1 MVSGDMESKQKQE
14 VDRLLVLANVQ
25 RMRNQFVEAEDTCRK
40 ALEIT
45 PGDVSLKEML
55 ADILQERGKP
65 EDALAEYKS
74 AMELAPGK
82 ASLETKY
89 AKLVIEIAERKH
101 EKELA
106 EDMINNP
113 HKYPVQKKNV
123 GLVLFLAAI
132 FPGLGQFYNKEYVKA
147 GIVCGIF
154 IIFVVSWAF
163 TIKYGGYRAVTNT
176 NEFFADTNPVVLVLG
191 FLAGILYLYGV
202 FDAVYSA
209 SKSNTANKTKDKLL

>member
-1 MVSGDMESKQKQE
+1 MVSDNMESKQKQE
-14 VDRLLVLANVQ
+14 IDRLLALANVQ
-25 RMRNQFVEAEDTCRK
+25 RMRNQFVDAEDTCRK

-45 PGDVSLKEML
+45 PGDVIMKEML

-82 ASLETKY
+82 VSLETKY
-89 AKLVIEIAERKH
+89 AKLIIEIAERER

-113 HKYPVQKKNV
+113 HKYPVIKKNM
-123 GLVLFLAAI
+123 GLVLFLAAV
-132 FPGLGQFYNKEYVKA
+132 FPGLGQLYNKEYVKA
-147 GIVCGIF
+147 GIVCGVSILF
-154 IIFVVSWAF
+154 IVTWAL

-176 NEFFADTNPVVLVLG
+176 TEFFADTHPAVLVLG
-191 FLAGILYLYGV
+191 FLAGILYLYGI
-202 FDAVYSA
+202 FDAVFNA
-209 SKSNTANKTKDKLL
+209 SKANAAAKSKPKL

>member
-1 MVSGDMESKQKQE
+1 MESKQKQE

-45 PGDVSLKEML
+45 PGDVALKEML

-82 ASLETKY
+82 VSLETKY
-89 AKLVIEIAERKH
+89 AKLIIEIAERKY

-113 HKYPVQKKNV
+113 HKYPVVKKNV
-123 GLVLFLAAI
+123 GLILFLAAV
-132 FPGLGQFYNKEYVKA
+132 FPGLGQLYNKEYVKA
-147 GIVCGIF
+147 GVISGVAILF
-154 IIFVVSWAF
+154 IAIWAI
-163 TIKYGGYRAVTNT
+163 TIKFGGYNAVTNISD
-176 NEFFADTNPVVLVLG
+176 FFADTNPLVLVLG
-191 FLAGILYLYGV
+191 FLAGILYLYGI
-202 FDAVYSA
+202 FDAVFSA
-209 SKSNTANKTKDKLL
+209 SKSNAARKSKTEI

>member
-1 MVSGDMESKQKQE
+1 MISDDMESKQKQE

-45 PGDVSLKEML
+45 PGDVSLKEIL

-89 AKLVIEIAERKH
+89 AKLIIEIAERKH

-106 EDMINNP
+106 EDMLNNP
-113 HKYPVQKKNV
+113 HKYPVVKKSV
-123 GLVLFLAAI
+123 GLVLLLAAI
-132 FPGLGQFYNKEYVKA
+132 FPGLGQLYNKEYVKA
-147 GIVCGIF
+147 GVISGVSILF
-154 IIFVVSWAF
+154 IATWAL
-163 TIKYGGYRAVTNT
+163 TIKFGGYRAVTNISD
-176 NEFFADTNPVVLVLG
+176 FFADTNPLVLVLG

-202 FDAVYSA
+202 FDAVFSA
-209 SKSNTANKTKDKLL
+209 SKSNASKKINKEL